1 MAIAVLDL
9 HGRVVRV
16 ESHREWPVEG
26 VVGAIASYSPVV
38 IACDTNPSHSL
49 ARSLG
54 SVFGARL
61 FFPRRSLSR
70 HAKMLATRNSAC
82 RNPHERDALAA
93 ALKAFGH
100 YQNKVRQTE
109 KKARKAGV
117 DAEGIV
123 RRVLFGE
130 KMAHAL
136 RR

>member
-1 MAIAVLDL
+1 MLDL

-16 ESHREWPVEG
+16 ESHREWPLEG
-26 VVGAIASYSPVV
+26 VVGVIAAYSPIV

-49 ARSLG
+49 ARQLG
-54 SVFGARL
+54 TAFGARL
-61 FFPRRSLSR
+61 FFPRKSLSR
-70 HAKMLATRNSAC
+70 HSKLLATRGESC

-109 KKARKAGV
+109 KKARRAGV